1 MMKLSKCLLFFLFG
15 LSVFGQNKREAM
27 VPAFFNQ
34 SFQVSQLT
42 SPLNNSLGATY
53 VGDGR
58 VFFVSDKAGIPMK
71 LGTKFNLWSV
81 DLITEK
87 LKRVSTKNLC
97 EINVLKYNVSGIT
110 VDDSNSFMIA
120 ALNDESFNDFLAVSR
135 MTLLHIDLSHGF
147 SQCAVPPFVKL
158 GYTYSQPF
166 YDDKSEYL
174 YFVSDM
180 PGGVGGLDIYRVKKN
195 GVNEWGEVES
205 LNEINTPNN
214 EVYPFVNEDGRIYY
228 STLTASS
235 GYDVYMY
242 DFDKRSVPVRLK
254 SPVNT
259 KVDDFNF
266 IIISEKDAV
275 VARSAGGAQATIL
288 YRLLAF

>member
-15 LSVFGQNKREAM
+15 LTVFSQNKREAM

-58 VFFVSDKAGIPMK
+58 VFFVSDKAGIP
-71 LGTKFNLWSV
+71 
-81 DLITEK
+81 I
-87 LKRVSTKNLC
+87 
-97 EINVLKYNVSGIT
+97 KYNVSGIT

>member
-1 MMKLSKCLLFFLFG
+1 MMKLLTSVLFISVIS
-15 LSVFGQNKREAM
+15 LSANAQYKREAE
-27 VPAFFNQ
+27 VPSFFNQ
-34 SFQVSQLT
+34 SFQISKLT
-42 SPLNNSLGATY
+42 SSLNNSLGATY

-58 VFFVSDKAGIPMK
+58 LFYVSDKAGIPGK
-71 LGTKFNLWSV
+71 LGKKFNLWSV

-87 LKRVSTKNLC
+87 SKRVSTKNLC
-97 EINVLKYNVSGIT
+97 EINVLKYNVSGVT

-120 ALNDESFNDFLAVSR
+120 AINDESFNDFLAETR
-135 MTLLHIDLSHGF
+135 MTLLHVDLSHGF

-158 GYTYSQPF
+158 GYSYSQPF
-166 YDDKSEYL
+166 YDDKSGYL

-180 PGGVGGLDIYRVKKN
+180 PGGEGGLDVYRVLKT
-195 GVNEWGEVES
+195 GINEWGEVE
-205 LNEINTPNN
+205 LVPEINTPNN
-214 EVYPFVNEDGRIYY
+214 GRIYY

-242 DFDKRSVPVRLK
+242 DFDKRSIPTRLK
-254 SPVNT
+254 SPINT

-266 IIISEKDAV
+266 VIISNKDAV
-275 VARSAGGAQATIL
+275 VARSSGGAQATIL